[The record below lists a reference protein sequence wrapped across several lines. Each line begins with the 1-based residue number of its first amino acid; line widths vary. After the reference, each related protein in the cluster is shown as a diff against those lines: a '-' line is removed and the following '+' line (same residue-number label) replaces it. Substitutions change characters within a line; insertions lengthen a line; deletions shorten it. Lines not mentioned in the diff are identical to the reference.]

1 VDFQL
6 SDDQKALR
14 DGIRSFCEGRVP
26 VDTLRELEAKPELDR
41 GLWGELAEMG
51 VFGLRLPESDGGV
64 GLGTGDAVLVFAELG
79 RRLVPGPLVWTH
91 LAAGLV
97 DGAASGEAIV
107 GGVDLL
113 GPQPDPILVEHL
125 QSLDVLL
132 VLRPDGVFRV
142 DPRDVQAQAVATSL
156 DPLTPVHHAGDL
168 PRGELLGDADAAA
181 RLRLEGAALAAGQLL
196 GICEATVELA
206 VAYAKER
213 EQFGRP
219 IGSFQ
224 ALKHLLADMFV
235 RQEAARAAAYAA
247 GVTLDQPD
255 VGDVLRSVAGAKLV
269 AGEAAVKN
277 ARACIQVHGG
287 MGYTWEVPVHY
298 YLKRAYVLA
307 SQFGDAEEWAGDV
320 ARRLDGEAA

>member
-1 VDFQL
+1 
-6 SDDQKALR
+6 
-14 DGIRSFCEGRVP
+14 
-26 VDTLRELEAKPELDR
+26 
-41 GLWGELAEMG
+41 
-51 VFGLRLPESDGGV
+51 
-64 GLGTGDAVLVFAELG
+64 
-79 RRLVPGPLVWTH
+79 
-91 LAAGLV
+91 
-97 DGAASGEAIV
+97 
-107 GGVDLL
+107 
-113 GPQPDPILVEHL
+113 VEHL
-125 QSLDVLL
+125 QSLDTLL

-142 DPRDVQAQAVATSL
+142 DPREVQAQAVATPL
-156 DPLTPVHHAGDL
+156 DPLTPVHHVGEL
-168 PRGELLGDADAAA
+168 PRGDSLGDAAAAA

-224 ALKHLLADMFV
+224 AMKHLLADMFV
-235 RQEAARAAAYAA
+235 RQEATRAAAYAG

-255 VGDVLRSVAGAKLV
+255 VGDVERCVAGAKLV

-307 SQFGDAEEWAGDV
+307 SQFGDAEERAGDV
-320 ARRLDGEAA
+320 ARRLDDEAA